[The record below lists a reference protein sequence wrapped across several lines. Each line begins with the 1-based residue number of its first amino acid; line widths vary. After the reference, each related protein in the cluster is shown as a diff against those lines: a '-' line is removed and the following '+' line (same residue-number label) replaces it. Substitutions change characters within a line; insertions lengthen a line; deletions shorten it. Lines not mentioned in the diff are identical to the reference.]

1 MIEKIVL
8 EKMSGLMQTGV
19 IEKIYVKD
27 NEQVNKGEN
36 IMSISAEKANFEVAA
51 EKSGYI
57 KLMCKEGDELP
68 VGAVLAI
75 IADSVEEL
83 TKIEESLKPPS
94 LAEKAEKDVIVS
106 AEKKIRV
113 QPIAKRLAQEYNLD
127 LANVQGTGPNGIIT
141 KKDVENAAKKREE
154 TGAEEIS
161 LTGVKKS
168 MFEHIEKAKEYVQ
181 ATTFMEIDMSKVK
194 EMRLKKNFS
203 YTTYIIKAVSQ
214 SLKKFPI
221 INSILEDKKIT
232 IKKQIN
238 IGVAL
243 DYEGQLYVPVIKNAA
258 DRPLEDISN
267 CINEFKEK
275 VAKKTLTIKDM
286 SEGTFTI
293 TNSGI
298 FGSSFF
304 VPVINYPQSAILG
317 IGKITERP
325 IIIENSIVIRPILIA
340 SLGYDH
346 RIIEGSNAVKF
357 LGEIKN
363 NLENIDKL
371 I

>member
-1 MIEKIVL
+1 
-8 EKMSGLMQTGV
+8 
-19 IEKIYVKD
+19 
-27 NEQVNKGEN
+27 
-36 IMSISAEKANFEVAA
+36 
-51 EKSGYI
+51 
-57 KLMCKEGDELP
+57 
-68 VGAVLAI
+68 
-75 IADSVEEL
+75 
-83 TKIEESLKPPS
+83 
-94 LAEKAEKDVIVS
+94 
-106 AEKKIRV
+106 
-113 QPIAKRLAQEYNLD
+113 
-127 LANVQGTGPNGIIT
+127 
-141 KKDVENAAKKREE
+141 
-154 TGAEEIS
+154 
-161 LTGVKKS
+161 
-168 MFEHIEKAKEYVQ
+168 
-181 ATTFMEIDMSKVK
+181 
-194 EMRLKKNFS
+194 
-203 YTTYIIKAVSQ
+203 
-214 SLKKFPI
+214 
-221 INSILEDKKIT
+221 
-232 IKKQIN
+232 
-238 IGVAL
+238 
-243 DYEGQLYVPVIKNAA
+243 NAA

-317 IGKITERP
+317 IGKITKRP

-371 I
+371 V